1 MKTENNNDAHCTL
14 HTMHGILNELDYP
27 RTRFCNINGKRI
39 FNAKKNKT
47 SWLKNPTKKK
57 NVKMHQA
64 HKVQLIIHT
73 HRVYIRGQIFS
84 VQKG

>member
-1 MKTENNNDAHCTL
+1 MKTTNNNDAHCTL

-39 FNAKKNKT
+39 LNAKKARQENG
-47 SWLKNPTKKK
+47 LRIQPRKKCK
-57 NVKMHQA
+57 DASGTESSTYHQ
-64 HKVQLIIHT
+64 HT

-84 VQKG
+84 VR